1 MDDALLQLKGLS
13 VAFDGASG
21 PVEVVSGVDLDVYP
35 GETVGI
41 VGESGCGKSV
51 TSLAV
56 MGLIPSP
63 PGIITG
69 GEIWFNGRNLLRE
82 HPSSWRKIRGLEMAM
97 IFQEPMS
104 SLDPAFTVGNQVDE
118 AILFHESVSKGEAR
132 ARSIELLQAVG
143 IPNPEQR
150 YNEYPHY
157 LSGGMKQRVM
167 IAMALACSPKLI
179 IADEP
184 TTALDV
190 TMQAQILELL
200 KELGSNINTS
210 ILLITH
216 DMGVVAEMCERV
228 VVMYAGQ
235 VVESASCLDLFDRT
249 AHPYTRGLMKSIPEI
264 IGPRTRLYSITGSV
278 PAPGNMPPGCRFGPR
293 CPYAMEQCRRE
304 TPVLREIG
312 HHHMVR
318 CWQNGFDENGGK
330 AQ

>member
-13 VAFDGASG
+13 VAFNDDSG
-21 PVEVVSGVDLDVYP
+21 LVEVVSSVNLEVYP

-51 TSLAV
+51 TSLAA

-63 PGIITG
+63 PGKITG

-82 HPSSWRKIRGLEMAM
+82 HPSSWRNIRGREMAM

-104 SLDPAFTVGNQVDE
+104 SLDPAFTVGSQVDE
-118 AILFHESVSKGEAR
+118 AILFHESIPKGEAR

-143 IPNPEQR
+143 IPKPEHR
-150 YNEYPHY
+150 YNEYPHH
-157 LSGGMKQRVM
+157 LSGGMRQRVM
-167 IAMALACSPKLI
+167 TAMALACSPKLI

-190 TMQAQILELL
+190 TMQAQILEML
-200 KELGSNINTS
+200 KELRTKINTS

-249 AHPYTRGLMKSIPEI
+249 AHPYTRGLLKSIP
-264 IGPRTRLYSITGSV
+264 GMSGSQTRLYSIAGNV
-278 PAPGNMPPGCRFGPR
+278 PAPGSMPPGCRFEPR
-293 CPYAMEQCRRE
+293 CQYAIEQCRRE
-304 TPVLREIG
+304 TPVLRQIG
-312 HHHMVR
+312 PHHSVR
-318 CWQNGFDENGGK
+318 CWQDGFGESGEE
-330 AQ
+330 A